1 MKMPRL
7 RIFAGPNGSGK
18 STLNTIINPAL
29 LGIYINPD
37 EIEKQIILHKYFD
50 FESFSIQTTPT
61 EITGFLMNSILLKK
75 AGLVAQVSALEFV
88 DNKIEF
94 KKVMVNSYFAAVIAD
109 FIRQKLVETQT
120 SFSFETVMSSSDKID
135 FLKKAQQKGF
145 RTYLY
150 YVATKAPSINVSRV
164 KNRVKMGGH
173 SVPEDKII
181 SRYRRSLD
189 LLVDAVKSSNRAYI
203 FDNSDSQG
211 HVLLAEITNGKQIE
225 MKVDLM
231 PDWFKTAFWDKF

>member
-1 MKMPRL
+1 
-7 RIFAGPNGSGK
+7 
-18 STLNTIINPAL
+18 
-29 LGIYINPD
+29 
-37 EIEKQIILHKYFD
+37 
-50 FESFSIQTTPT
+50 
-61 EITGFLMNSILLKK
+61 
-75 AGLVAQVSALEFV
+75 
-88 DNKIEF
+88 
-94 KKVMVNSYFAAVIAD
+94 
-109 FIRQKLVETQT
+109 
-120 SFSFETVMSSSDKID
+120 
-135 FLKKAQQKGF
+135 
-145 RTYLY
+145 
-150 YVATKAPSINVSRV
+150 
-164 KNRVKMGGH
+164 MGGH

>member
-1 MKMPRL
+1 MKTPRL

-61 EITGFLMNSILLKK
+61 EMTGFLMNSILLKQ

-150 YVATKAPSINVSRV
+150 YGRQKHLASMCRELKIASKWEGIVSQ
-164 KNRVKMGGH
+164 
-173 SVPEDKII
+173 KIK
-181 SRYRRSLD
+181 L
-189 LLVDAVKSSNRAYI
+189 
-203 FDNSDSQG
+203 
-211 HVLLAEITNGKQIE
+211 
-225 MKVDLM
+225 
-231 PDWFKTAFWDKF
+231 